1 MFHLGFYYVQIVCNL
16 CVFIDMQT
24 IFQLMKEFNQI
35 NSLYVLFHLE
45 IMIIKVYTK
54 FRAV

>member
-16 CVFIDMQT
+16 CIFIDMQT

-35 NSLYVLFHLE
+35 NSLYALFHLE
-45 IMIIKVYTK
+45 IMRIKVYTK

>member
-16 CVFIDMQT
+16 CIFIDTQT

>member
-1 MFHLGFYYVQIVCNL
+1 MFHLGFYYAQIVCNL

-45 IMIIKVYTK
+45 IMRIKVYTK

>member
-1 MFHLGFYYVQIVCNL
+1 MFYLGFYYVQIVCNL
-16 CVFIDMQT
+16 CIFIDMQT

-45 IMIIKVYTK
+45 IMRIKVYTK